1 MIICEIFTIHAIFL
15 LVNSTVMKFFGH
27 LVAKMKRFLWNFALY
42 PAREEKKGISPGR
55 TQVFLPKLQTSE
67 LQAKRFPSNLNST
80 NFPYNVREI

>member
-1 MIICEIFTIHAIFL
+1 MKICEIFTIHAIFL

-27 LVAKMKRFLWNFALY
+27 LVAKMKRFRNSALY

-55 TQVFLPKLQTSE
+55 TQVFLPKLQTSA

-80 NFPYNVREI
+80 NFP